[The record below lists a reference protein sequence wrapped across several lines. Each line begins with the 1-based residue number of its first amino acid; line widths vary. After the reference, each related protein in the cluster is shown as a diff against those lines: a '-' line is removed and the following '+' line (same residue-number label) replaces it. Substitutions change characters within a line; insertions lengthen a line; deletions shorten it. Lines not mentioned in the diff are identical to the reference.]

1 MPRTKWVKSCSAQG
15 WSEQEQPLLGPAI
28 NLCVAEFLE
37 GWAALPG
44 TRLPLHPVL
53 HQLVDAVLIDDQ
65 RRAELSVLH
74 VLLQA
79 LQNEKELTG
88 THHTSPALLSC
99 SGVSLPS
106 PCAGSLGGTAPQSS
120 AVN

>member
-1 MPRTKWVKSCSAQG
+1 MPRTEWVKSCSAQG

-28 NLCVAEFLE
+28 NLCVVEFLE

-53 HQLVDAVLIDDQ
+53 HQLVDPILVDDQ
-65 RRAELSVLH
+65 RCAELPVLH

-79 LQNEKELTG
+79 LQNEKGLIG
-88 THHTSPALLSC
+88 THRTSPALLSC
-99 SGVSLPS
+99 SGVPLLP
-106 PCAGSLGGTAPQSS
+106 PVLPHKALQ
-120 AVN
+120 